1 MEEKNHCSCP
11 YCVENFSAHIENNRI
26 VGVTRD

>member
-11 YCVENFSAHIENNRI
+11 YCGESFSAYVKDNRI
-26 VGVTRD
+26 VGVKR